1 MIVELNLITGQVV
14 VTDESLTGLIDI
26 KSSRKLLPAQVN
38 REGVSSIIGEMN
50 LSDLNG
56 IIG

>member
-38 REGVSSIIGEMN
+38 REGVSTIVREMN
-50 LSDLNG
+50 LSDLNS
-56 IIG
+56 IIS